1 MQRPTSTNRVKN
13 AILSCALTTLLTA
26 GYSTAQTSV
35 TVYNSN
41 LGVVTETRQLSFDKG
56 IGRISVIDVPDQIDA
71 ASVRFD
77 VPGAASVT
85 ILEQNYVYDL
95 VSTDQLYQR
104 YIDQPI
110 EVISKEGKLFGGKL
124 LSFTGGM
131 MTLQQPDGSL
141 QLVNTSEMSHVN
153 LSKLP
158 EGLITRPTLFWRYQS
173 NSKQTVKGEL
183 SYQTTGMGWNAEYI
197 GVLDKNEKMLDLSG
211 WASIT
216 NNSGKSFAD
225 AKVKLIAGEIQR
237 MPNPNQIYMRGAKRN
252 EVSSVEDILATQ
264 SFQERSFF
272 EYHLYTLPRPAT
284 VANKEIKQISLFDP
298 STTGVQK
305 LYTFHPGFDDN
316 DVKVK
321 VKFVNSAAAGLGM
334 PLPEG
339 RVRLFKADD
348 DKGLILLGEDRLE
361 HTPSNEEVKLTVG
374 TAFDIKAEER
384 VMNQKQISNRVTE
397 YDYEFEIRNQKKE
410 AVTVNL
416 EKNFYGFW
424 EIMNSSREYKKKNAT
439 TITMDIP
446 APAGDTVVVTMRV
459 RTSY

>member
-1 MQRPTSTNRVKN
+1 MLHL
-13 AILSCALTTLLTA
+13 ILHYRTKQIMRWCAFSILLTA
-26 GYSTAQTSV
+26 GLTSAQTSV

-77 VPGAASVT
+77 VPGVSNVT
-85 ILEQNYVYDL
+85 ILEQNYAYDL

-141 QLVNTSEMSHVN
+141 QLVNTTEMSHVN

-173 NSKQTVKGEL
+173 GSKQTVKGEL

-225 AKVKLIAGEIQR
+225 AKLKLIAGEIQR
-237 MPNPNQIYMRGAKRN
+237 MQQPIIFQDVAMYK
-252 EVSSVEDILATQ
+252 SSVEGRSTNQ
-264 SFQERSFF
+264 SFQEKSFF

>member
-1 MQRPTSTNRVKN
+1 MYKSPVEGRLTN
-13 AILSCALTTLLTA
+13 
-26 GYSTAQTSV
+26 
-35 TVYNSN
+35 
-41 LGVVTETRQLSFDKG
+41 
-56 IGRISVIDVPDQIDA
+56 
-71 ASVRFD
+71 
-77 VPGAASVT
+77 
-85 ILEQNYVYDL
+85 
-95 VSTDQLYQR
+95 
-104 YIDQPI
+104 
-110 EVISKEGKLFGGKL
+110 
-124 LSFTGGM
+124 
-131 MTLQQPDGSL
+131 
-141 QLVNTSEMSHVN
+141 
-153 LSKLP
+153 
-158 EGLITRPTLFWRYQS
+158 
-173 NSKQTVKGEL
+173 
-183 SYQTTGMGWNAEYI
+183 
-197 GVLDKNEKMLDLSG
+197 
-211 WASIT
+211 
-216 NNSGKSFAD
+216 
-225 AKVKLIAGEIQR
+225 
-237 MPNPNQIYMRGAKRN
+237 
-252 EVSSVEDILATQ
+252 Q
-264 SFQERSFF
+264 SFQEKSFF

-298 STTGVQK
+298 STTSVQK

-334 PLPEG
+334 ALPEG